1 MSRRDLS
8 ARARVV
14 FDPFAGSGSTIIAAE
29 KVGRQAFCI
38 EIDARYVDTA
48 VRRNERPATPFWN
61 LLGRHLTSSPHNTAA
76 DAVGH
81 KAALGSKFWSATRR
95 ETRVLQTDLEL
106 AFA

>member
-48 VRRNERPATPFWN
+48 VRRNERPATPFWESTGQTFDE
-61 LLGRHLTSSPHNTAA
+61 LAAQHGGRRRWPQGSAWVEILVRDSERNSCAA
-76 DAVGH
+76 D
-81 KAALGSKFWSATRR
+81 
-95 ETRVLQTDLEL
+95 
-106 AFA
+106 